1 MKNITFDK
9 ALLLFFAYKFP
20 RLFSNIVY
28 LGSLLLVT
36 TVLRFE
42 FGFSE
47 MTAVIISLSL
57 WFIDLLIVIFDFLS
71 EPLDGKK
78 SKSKELK

>member
-1 MKNITFDK
+1 MKNITFEK

-42 FGFSE
+42 FDFSE

-57 WFIDLLIVIFDFLS
+57 WFIDLLIVIFDFLNK
-71 EPLDGKK
+71 PLEEKENK
-78 SKSKELK
+78 PKELK